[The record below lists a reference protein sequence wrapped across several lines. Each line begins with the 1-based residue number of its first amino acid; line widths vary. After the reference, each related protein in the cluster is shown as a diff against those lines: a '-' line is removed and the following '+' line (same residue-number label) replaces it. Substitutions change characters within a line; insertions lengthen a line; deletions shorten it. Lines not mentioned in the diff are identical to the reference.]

1 MRIKYLFLPFLLSAG
16 LASSCSRGKHSI
28 EILRTAPNE
37 NVNICY
43 LDSLAGYLTLNQAGL
58 FGVKDNEIVRLANP
72 SDETTPNFLGSCNGI
87 NVFILRYIGG
97 YYGRRTREKL
107 LFSDPS
113 NLSAVQTLESF
124 IQSPENWDN
133 AIVNKNKVILE
144 VKRDGQWDLYLID
157 PKSGVAENL
166 TNTPDIDE
174 LLSGVSEGLVV
185 GYDVDNKCL
194 FAIDLSTKQ
203 KTNLCNVD
211 DADEAIFSKDGN
223 IVAVQAETTR
233 GGFTRLEDIVVFN
246 KSKNKVYKIGIDR
259 IINDPLFLRKVY
271 GKKFVFFEVGR
282 WKVDLGVFDAE
293 NGNFYRTDLTD
304 ESLKYILGYLDN
316 GSVIC
321 EIEDKT
327 GRDRLAIFALPDN
340 ASNMSLQR
348 IDINYFEYD
357 FRAVIKNVAIFYE
370 VDNDRLVFFNGSDK
384 NFYSPQLGQKEEFLA
399 QLRNGKFLI
408 RADDK
413 VYLCDVD
420 QFLNNPSNPDNYAK
434 KIAEGLED
442 IFDENIKD
450 SEEGRLYFTSG
461 NVLYIYDQNTDQLE
475 SFIFDEENE
484 VYPIS
489 EVKSEPY
496 FPNGRFC
503 VVISDSALYLV
514 DRAKNSSSC
523 IFKGD
528 LSIDWDDDFRVF
540 IQGLLIGFEYRN
552 KNDVERVVI
561 YNIEDGSKNEYGGFD
576 REVKRVRNQQ

>member
-1 MRIKYLFLPFLLSAG
+1 MKKNLFLPFLFSLG
-16 LASSCSRGKHSI
+16 FASSCTRGEYSI
-28 EILRTAPNE
+28 EISRSSPDK

-43 LDSLAGYLTLNQAGL
+43 LDSSAGYLTLNQDGL
-58 FGVKDNEIVRLANP
+58 FGVKDNQIVRLANP
-72 SDETTPNFLGSCNGI
+72 SDETIPDFLGSCDGI

-97 YYGRRTREKL
+97 YYGLRTQEKL

-113 NLSAVQTLESF
+113 NLSSVQTIESF

-133 AIVNKNKVILE
+133 AVVNENKVILE

-157 PKSGVAENL
+157 PKNGVAENL
-166 TNTPDIDE
+166 TNTPNVDE
-174 LLSGVSEGLVV
+174 WLNGVSEGLVV
-185 GYDVDNKCL
+185 GYDIDNRRL
-194 FAIDLSTKQ
+194 FVIDLSTKQ
-203 KTNLCNVD
+203 RTNLCDVD
-211 DADEAIFSKDGN
+211 NADEVLFSKDGN
-223 IVAVQAETTR
+223 IVAVQGETMR
-233 GGFTRLEDIVVFN
+233 GGFAGLEDIVVFN
-246 KSKNKVYKIGIDR
+246 RDKNKVYKIGIDFG
-259 IINDPLFLRKVY
+259 INDPLFLRKVY
-271 GKKFVFFEVGR
+271 GEKFVSFEIGR

-293 NGNFYRTDLTD
+293 NGNFYRTYLTD
-304 ESLKYILGYLDN
+304 ESLEYILGYLDN

-321 EIEDKT
+321 GLEDKT
-327 GRDRLAIFALPDN
+327 GYSRLAIFALPDN
-340 ASNMSLQR
+340 TSNMSLQR
-348 IDINYFEYD
+348 IDVNYFEYD
-357 FRAVIKNVAIFYE
+357 FRAAIKNVAIFYS

-408 RADDK
+408 RADGK

-434 KIAEGLED
+434 KIAEGLGD

-475 SFIFDEENE
+475 SFVFDEENE
-484 VYPIS
+484 VYPIG

-514 DRAKNSSSC
+514 DRAKSSSSC

-528 LSIDWDDDFRVF
+528 LSIDWDDDFRIFV
-540 IQGLLIGFEYRN
+540 QGLLIGFEYRD